1 MTSIRLPYVKEY
13 RDRHGKVRRY
23 FRRPGFKRV
32 TLPGTPGSPQFMGA
46 YESALSAEKPP
57 IGRRHKEGTI
67 GDLVASF
74 YTSAQFMK
82 LKPRS
87 QRVYRL
93 VLDKFRQEDGHRLVR
108 DMPRRVAMNII
119 EDIGA
124 TRPGMA
130 NLTLKAMRRLFAYAV
145 KKELRS
151 DNPFVGIES
160 YKLGTHHTWTDAEIA
175 AYEAV
180 WQIGTRERL
189 AFDLLLY
196 TGQRVGDVAAM
207 RRSDIRNGAIRL
219 RPEKTGDDLVVPH
232 VIPIHPNL
240 ARSMKAYQSK
250 GLTLI
255 GQANGRPISGGGL
268 SSLIERS
275 ARAAGLPAK
284 CVTHGLRKARMRRL
298 AERGATTKEIASV
311 SGHKTLK
318 EVERYTEAADQARLA
333 RAAMAREEQNG
344 TGECLT

>member
-1 MTSIRLPYVKEY
+1 MTKIRLPYVQEY
-13 RDRHGKVRRY
+13 RDRQGRARRY
-23 FRRPGFKRV
+23 FRRPGYKRV
-32 TLPGTPGSPQFMGA
+32 TLPGTPGSPAFMAA
-46 YESALSAEKPP
+46 YQAALGSERPP
-57 IGRRHKEGTI
+57 IGRRHGSGTV
-67 GDLVASF
+67 GDLVVSF
-74 YTSAQFMK
+74 YKSPYFEN
-82 LKPRS
+82 LKPNS
-87 QRVYRL
+87 QRLYRL
-93 VLDKFRQEDGHRLVR
+93 VLDKFSQQDGHRLVR
-108 DMPRRVAMNII
+108 DMPRRVAMSII
-119 EDIGA
+119 EEIGA

-130 NLTLKAMRRLFAYAV
+130 NLTLKAMRRLFAYAI
-145 KKELRS
+145 KREMRD

-175 AYEAV
+175 TYEAV
-180 WQIGTRERL
+180 WQIGSRERL

-207 RRSDIRNGAIRL
+207 RRSDIRNGAIHL
-219 RPEKTGDDLVVPH
+219 KPEKTGDEL
-232 VIPIHPNL
+232 VIPVHANL
-240 ARSMKAYQSK
+240 LRSMKASPTK

-268 SSLIERS
+268 SSLIERA

-284 CVTHGLRKARMRRL
+284 CVPHGLRKARMRRL

-318 EVERYTEAADQARLA
+318 EVERYTVAADQARLA

-344 TGECLT
+344 TDECLT

>member
-1 MTSIRLPYVKEY
+1 MTSIMLPYIQEY

-32 TLPGTPGSPQFMGA
+32 TLPGTPGSPQFMAA
-46 YESALSAEKPP
+46 YESALSAERPQ
-57 IGRRHKEGTI
+57 IGRKHKDGTI

-74 YTSAQFMK
+74 YRSAYFEN

-93 VLDKFRQEDGHRLVR
+93 VLDKFSQEDGHRLVR
-108 DMPRRVAMNII
+108 DMPRRVAMSMI
-119 EDIGA
+119 EEIGT

-130 NLTLKAMRRLFAYAV
+130 NLTVKAMRRLFAYAI
-145 KKELRS
+145 KKELRN

-175 AYEAV
+175 KYEAV
-180 WQIGTRERL
+180 WPIGTRERL

-207 RRSDIRNGAIRL
+207 RRSDLRNGAIHV
-219 RPEKTGDDLVVPH
+219 RPEKTGDEL
-232 VIPIHPNL
+232 VIPLHQNL
-240 ARSMKAYQSK
+240 IRSMKACPSK
-250 GLTLI
+250 GLMLI

-268 SSLIERS
+268 SSLLERA
-275 ARAAGLPAK
+275 ARSAGLPAK
-284 CVTHGLRKARMRRL
+284 CVPHGLRKARSGVSRSAALPRR
-298 AERGATTKEIASV
+298 RS
-311 SGHKTLK
+311 H
-318 EVERYTEAADQARLA
+318 RYRDTR
-333 RAAMAREEQNG
+333 RSRK
-344 TGECLT
+344 

>member
-1 MTSIRLPYVKEY
+1 
-13 RDRHGKVRRY
+13 
-23 FRRPGFKRV
+23 
-32 TLPGTPGSPQFMGA
+32 
-46 YESALSAEKPP
+46 
-57 IGRRHKEGTI
+57 
-67 GDLVASF
+67 
-74 YTSAQFMK
+74 
-82 LKPRS
+82 
-87 QRVYRL
+87 
-93 VLDKFRQEDGHRLVR
+93 
-108 DMPRRVAMNII
+108 MPRPRNIDNRKVWDVYELDMAFDELPH
-119 EDIGA
+119 EDSPPMP
-124 TRPGMA
+124 R
-130 NLTLKAMRRLFAYAV
+130 
-145 KKELRS
+145 
-151 DNPFVGIES
+151 
-160 YKLGTHHTWTDAEIA
+160 IA
-175 AYEAV
+175 KYEAV
-180 WQIGTRERL
+180 WPIGTRERL

-196 TGQRVGDVAAM
+196 TGQRVGNVAAM

-240 ARSMKAYQSK
+240 ARSMICIGRRKV
-250 GLTLI
+250 LTLI

>member
-1 MTSIRLPYVKEY
+1 MTSIRLPYVQEY
-13 RDRHGKVRRY
+13 RDRQGKARRY
-23 FRRPGFKRV
+23 FRRPGYKRV
-32 TLPGTPGSPQFMGA
+32 TLPGTPGSPAFMAA
-46 YESALSAEKPP
+46 YQTALASERPP
-57 IGRRHKEGTI
+57 IGRRHGEGTV
-67 GDLVASF
+67 GDLVVSF
-74 YTSAQFMK
+74 YKSPNFEN
-82 LKPRS
+82 LKPNS
-87 QRVYRL
+87 QRLYRL
-93 VLDKFRQEDGHRLVR
+93 VLDNFSQQDGHRLVR
-108 DMPRRVAMNII
+108 DMPRRVAMSII
-119 EDIGA
+119 EEIGA

-130 NLTLKAMRRLFAYAV
+130 NLTLKAMRRLFAYAM
-145 KKELRS
+145 KREMRD
-151 DNPFVGIES
+151 DNPFIGIDS

-180 WQIGTRERL
+180 WQVGSRERL

-196 TGQRVGDVAAM
+196 TGQRVGDVAGM
-207 RRSDIRNGAIRL
+207 RRSDIRNGAIHVK
-219 RPEKTGDDLVVPH
+219 PEKTGDEL

-240 ARSMKAYQSK
+240 LRSMKACPTK

-284 CVTHGLRKARMRRL
+284 CVPHGLRKARMRRL

-318 EVERYTEAADQARLA
+318 EVERYTVAADQARLA

-344 TGECLT
+344 TDQCLT